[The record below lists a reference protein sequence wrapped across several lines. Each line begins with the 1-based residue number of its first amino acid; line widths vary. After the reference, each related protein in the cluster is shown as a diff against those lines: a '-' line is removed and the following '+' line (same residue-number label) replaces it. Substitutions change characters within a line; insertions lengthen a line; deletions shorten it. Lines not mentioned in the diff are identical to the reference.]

1 MGFGT
6 LFIGYFFLIN
16 ISYYAY
22 TDIISAMVMLL
33 GLYKLSEV
41 NKNFK
46 YGSFAT
52 VGFSFIALSEI
63 IMSFIGLFGSFAWID
78 SLAPYIASMRF
89 AVIFM
94 LSYFILKGIGEV
106 AEEVKAMALFRTAK
120 ASVPLSTVFLVYAAF
135 ELPFVSRIFGTAVAY
150 IFFALLLSIVA
161 FIFSNLVTIY
171 KAYMQICM
179 PEDLKKQAKPSKF
192 EFMNRFYDSMEK
204 KSQKYAEYKL
214 TKQQNKRN
222 KQSKGKK

>member
-16 ISYYAY
+16 ISNYAY

-33 GLYKLSEV
+33 GLYKLSMV
-41 NKNFK
+41 SKNFT
-46 YGSFAT
+46 YGSFSAI
-52 VGFSFIALSEI
+52 GFTCISFVELTFT
-63 IMSFIGLFGSFAWID
+63 FISMFGSFDWIEAF
-78 SLAPYIASMRF
+78 LPYLSSMRF

-94 LSYFILKGIGEV
+94 ITYFILKGIG
-106 AEEVKAMALFRTAK
+106 ALAKEVKALSLFRTAT
-120 ASVPLSTVFLVYAAF
+120 ASVPLSSVFLIYAAF
-135 ELPFVSRIFGTAVAY
+135 ELPFFSAIFGKYIAY
-150 IFFALLLSIVA
+150 IYFALLLSIVA
-161 FIFSNLVTIY
+161 FIISNLVTIY

-179 PEDLKKQAKPSKF
+179 PDELRKEKKPSKF
-192 EFMNRFYDSMEK
+192 EFMNKFYDSMEK

-214 TKQQNKRN
+214 TKQQNKKN